1 LGINRYHDGLKRATY
16 RPECRS
22 MMQLQAF
29 IVAILIAAPSRLH
42 ALNDAP
48 VPSEGKNGTEILVM
62 LYLAPQHFRPDA
74 DYSGSYGQFGSEA
87 RRRIAEDIAG
97 SNGLTVVGGWAMPT
111 IGVDCYVMRSHS
123 NQPVRRVLDSIMRDP
138 RVKWAQPSQ
147 TFRTLR
153 YSGPR

>member
-1 LGINRYHDGLKRATY
+1 
-16 RPECRS
+16 
-22 MMQLQAF
+22 MMQLRAL
-29 IVAILIAAPSRLH
+29 IVAILIAVPSWLH
-42 ALNDAP
+42 ALNDP
-48 VPSEGKNGTEILVM
+48 REPPSEGKSGTEILVM

-74 DYSGSYGQFGSEA
+74 DYGGGYKQLGSEA
-87 RRRIAEDIAG
+87 RRRIVEDIAR

-111 IGVDCYVMRSHS
+111 IGVDCYVMRSYS
-123 NQPVRRVLDSIMRDP
+123 NQPISRVLDSIMRDP